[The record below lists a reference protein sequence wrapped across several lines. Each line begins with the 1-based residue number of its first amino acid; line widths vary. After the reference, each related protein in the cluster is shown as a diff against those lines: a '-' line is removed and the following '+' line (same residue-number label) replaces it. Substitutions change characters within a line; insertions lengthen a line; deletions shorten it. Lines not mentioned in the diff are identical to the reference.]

1 MSNREI
7 NQSQNNKRGVCCHV
21 VLFTLR
27 DSFIPVIIDRKEF
40 AVIYLSLYSFCPDYH
55 LIMLMIVFL
64 TVRIQMQTCQIF
76 SDWKNICVSYQWYKH
91 HISHKYFKNRYSQ
104 PCSWKWIINVIK
116 ERQEENQTIKK
127 IEKKKNNN
135 QEKTWEKTE
144 NERKRQATKIMRIGD
159 KIKKKNRYNQLADS

>member
-1 MSNREI
+1 MHCEGISWHELTSRCIFKTLTYLYHRVSPSKAKPRPKRNWLKSMSNREI

-40 AVIYLSLYSFCPDYH
+40 AFIYLSLYSFYPDYH

-116 ERQEENQTIKK
+116 ERQEEKSNYK
-127 IEKKKNNN
+127 
-135 QEKTWEKTE
+135 
-144 NERKRQATKIMRIGD
+144 
-159 KIKKKNRYNQLADS
+159 